1 MPAYI
6 YQILHVTGIIMLFMG
21 YGALLAR
28 SLAHSD
34 STSVRKLGSLTSGIG
49 LLLILIA
56 GFGMIS
62 KLGHSF
68 TAPWLIVKIVIWL
81 VLGGVIVLINRKP
94 ELAKTLWWS
103 ILGLGIV
110 AVIMVYYVRFQ
121 G

>member
-1 MPAYI
+1 
-6 YQILHVTGIIMLFMG
+6 MLFMG

-28 SLAHSD
+28 SMAASD
-34 STSVRKLGSLTSGIG
+34 NVAVRKLGSITSGVG

-68 TAPWLIVKIVIWL
+68 SAPWLIVKMIIWL
-81 VLGGVIVLINRKP
+81 ALGGVIVLINRKP
-94 ELAKTLWWS
+94 ALAKALWWS
-103 ILGLGIV
+103 ILGLG
-110 AVIMVYYVRFQ
+110 ATAAAMVYWVRLQ

>member
-1 MPAYI
+1 MPVYI
-6 YQILHVTGIIMLFMG
+6 YQILHITGIIMLFMG

-28 SLAHSD
+28 SLAASD
-34 STSVRKLGSLTSGIG
+34 NVSVRKLGSMTSGIG

-68 TAPWLIVKIVIWL
+68 TAPWLILKMVIWL
-81 VLGGVIVLINRKP
+81 ALGGVIVLINRKP
-94 ELAKTLWWS
+94 ALAKTLWWS
-103 ILGLGIV
+103 ILGLGTV
-110 AVIMVYYVRFQ
+110 AAVMVYFIRFQ